1 MSSEETK
8 TQMTAKEYDL
18 KQVSDGIQ
26 KLLFSGSW
34 LTLPSLLGGVG
45 EIGGGKVGWVGGLG
59 GRGDSVAI
67 SFAVRG
73 FCPPS
78 HNARVCT
85 VPAAFTAFLH
95 FQMQIVFPL
104 AIQSVLGPINMYGSP
119 LVKVYFLG
127 QSATGKL
134 KRPWEAKAMDPIS
147 QYKAMMNHLKNDG
160 QPPKKSAKERKSA
173 NKLRRRK

>member
-26 KLLFSGSW
+26 KLLFSGAY
-34 LTLPSLLGGVG
+34 LACRLSLAA
-45 EIGGGKVGWVGGLG
+45 
-59 GRGDSVAI
+59 S
-67 SFAVRG
+67 
-73 FCPPS
+73 S
-78 HNARVCT
+78 HNARVRT

-147 QYKAMMNHLKNDG
+147 QYKAMMNHIKNDG